1 MTSTRMEVVVGIDGS
16 TAGKA
21 ALRWAEEYAESI
33 GGRLTLVT
41 VWHWPMSYGA
51 PLAFEGFDPE
61 KDAEKTV
68 AAAKAEIAATVGRVR
83 TVVAQGHAGSVLCE
97 TAKDAAALV
106 VGTRGHSGLVG
117 IGLGS
122 TSTYCVHHAHC
133 PVVVVR

>member
-1 MTSTRMEVVVGIDGS
+1 MTNTQREIVVGIDGS
-16 TAGKA
+16 TCSKA
-21 ALRWAEEYAESI
+21 ALRWAEEYAEST

-51 PLAFEGFDPE
+51 PLAYDGFDPE
-61 KDAEKTV
+61 QDARKMVE
-68 AAAKAEIAATVGRVR
+68 AAKAEISAPVGRVR
-83 TVVAQGHAGSVLCE
+83 TMVAQGHAGNVLSE

-106 VGTRGHSGLVG
+106 VGTRGHGGLAA